1 MEMSKM
7 EQNSGES
14 RSGEAMSIFGQNIDV
29 RRPTRSRRRATPKKL
44 SPAAESPATP
54 SVERLHQRRAV
65 AERERARAESELSR
79 ASSMA
84 NELEQQI
91 EQANARTRSHR
102 PELHGTRTG
111 GSGSSRRKKS
121 PVHVEAPGADQ
132 AQGQSNSMYV
142 EVMHELD
149 RVKRELRQLQ
159 REVKAAREAQ
169 TPSPKVSSSVSRR
182 LDGVTREAGDG
193 NEGRRGIA
201 ELAEQPGGSRKAT
214 RTTRRTRGESL
225 QGDTSRGSDP
235 DERFATA
242 SSSDVGIES
251 ADTKAMVPAATDHA
265 VENGESALTV
275 ITRHDDDRS
284 SLLQQAA
291 AEAELLDS
299 ARTELA
305 SIREEGARIT
315 SSMERTRRETAR
327 IAEEIARLAE
337 QEERAGAQVRQ
348 LSARL
353 LRARSRLD
361 AAAAA
366 DEAAEAALAELRAA
380 LRRMGEETE
389 AAEKERTLTE
399 VESRCVWE
407 DAEGVAAEIA
417 AAERRVRES
426 VGELEVA
433 RAAEAAAASELRAAV
448 GAATRD
454 RAAAAQRSG
463 NNVTIPRFEYEYLA
477 GRGEVVRA
485 VAEKKVAAA
494 EAWVEAL
501 LAGEKEVVMRAEAIE
516 RELGELAAGEAVDA
530 DDPRGEEREQRVGLQ
545 RAQTRRRAATK
556 GNEVSATL
564 RRTSTVVARK
574 PRPLS
579 FLLQGKKRR
588 ASVPKCMKC
597 FGGRL

>member
-1 MEMSKM
+1 METSKM

-44 SPAAESPATP
+44 SPAVESPATP

-102 PELHGTRTG
+102 PELQRTRV
-111 GSGSSRRKKS
+111 SGSSRRKKN
-121 PVHVEAPGADQ
+121 PVDVEAHGAEH
-132 AQGQSNSMYV
+132 AQGQSNSLYV
-142 EVMHELD
+142 EVMHEVD

-169 TPSPKVSSSVSRR
+169 TPSPKVSSPVSRR
-182 LDGVTREAGDG
+182 LDGVTPETGDE

-214 RTTRRTRGESL
+214 RARGESL
-225 QGDTSRGSDP
+225 RRDTNRGGSDP
-235 DERFATA
+235 DERFDTA

-251 ADTKAMVPAATDHA
+251 AETKAMVPAATAPDA
-265 VENGESALTV
+265 TAADDSVKNGESALTV
-275 ITRHDDDRS
+275 ITRRREEEEH
-284 SLLQQAA
+284 A
-291 AEAELLDS
+291 AEAELLNS

-315 SSMERTRRETAR
+315 SSVERTRRETAR

-353 LRARSRLD
+353 LRARSRLG
-361 AAAAA
+361 AATAA
-366 DEAAEAALAELRAA
+366 DEGAESALVELRAA
-380 LRRMGEETE
+380 LRRLGEETE
-389 AAEKERTLTE
+389 AAKKERALTE
-399 VESRCVWE
+399 VESRCVME
-407 DAEGVAAEIA
+407 DAEGVAAGIA

-426 VGELEVA
+426 VGELEAA
-433 RAAEAAAASELRAAV
+433 RAAEAAAAVELRATV

-454 RAAAAQRSG
+454 VVMPQRSG
-463 NNVTIPRFEYEYLA
+463 NNVTVPRFEYEYLA
-477 GRGEVVRA
+477 GRAEVVRA
-485 VAEKKVAAA
+485 VAEKKVVAA

-516 RELGELAAGEAVDA
+516 REIGEMAAGDA
-530 DDPRGEEREQRVGLQ
+530 DDPRDEERQPRVGLQ

-556 GNEVSATL
+556 ENELPATL
-564 RRTSTVVARK
+564 RRNSTVVVRK

-579 FLLQGKKRR
+579 FILQGKKRR

-597 FGGRL
+597 FGGRC

>member
-1 MEMSKM
+1 M

-14 RSGEAMSIFGQNIDV
+14 RSGEAMSIFGQSIDA
-29 RRPTRSRRRATPKKL
+29 RRPPRSRRRATQKKF

-54 SVERLHQRRAV
+54 SVERQHQRRAV

-102 PELHGTRTG
+102 PELHGTRAG
-111 GSGSSRRKKS
+111 GSRRRKS
-121 PVHVEAPGADQ
+121 PVGVGVGADQ
-132 AQGQSNSMYV
+132 AQDQSNSLYV

-149 RVKRELRQLQ
+149 LVKRELRQLQ
-159 REVKAAREAQ
+159 HEVKAAREAQ
-169 TPSPKVSSSVSRR
+169 TPTPTRVSTSGSRR
-182 LDGVTREAGDG
+182 LDGVTREAGGGG

-201 ELAEQPGGSRKAT
+201 ELSKQPGGYREAT
-214 RTTRRTRGESL
+214 RRARGESL
-225 QGDTSRGSDP
+225 QGDTSRGSDA

-251 ADTKAMVPAATDHA
+251 ADTKAMVPTTAATRGHA
-265 VENGESALTV
+265 VENGESALAV
-275 ITRHDDDRS
+275 ITPRREEEE
-284 SLLQQAA
+284 A
-291 AEAELLDS
+291 AEAELLTS

-305 SIREEGARIT
+305 SIKEEGARLT
-315 SSMERTRRETAR
+315 SSMERTRREAAR
-327 IAEEIARLAE
+327 VAEEIARLAE

-348 LSARL
+348 LNARL
-353 LRARSRLD
+353 HRARSRLG
-361 AAAAA
+361 AATAA

-380 LRRMGEETE
+380 LRRLGEEAE
-389 AAEKERTLTE
+389 AAEKGREMAEHERRH
-399 VESRCVWE
+399 VME
-407 DAEGVAAEIA
+407 DAEGVAAEAA

-426 VGELEVA
+426 VGELEAA
-433 RAAEAAAASELRAAV
+433 RAAEAAAAEELRAIAV
-448 GAATRD
+448 GAATRK
-454 RAAAAQRSG
+454 RAAQRSG

-501 LAGEKEVVMRAEAIE
+501 RAGEKEVVMRTEVIE
-516 RELGELAAGEAVDA
+516 TEIREMAASGEAVDA
-530 DDPRGEEREQRVGLQ
+530 DDDPRDDEEREPRVGGLQ
-545 RAQTRRRAATK
+545 RAQTRRRPAPPK
-556 GNEVSATL
+556 ENEVLPATL
-564 RRTSTVVARK
+564 RRTGTVVARK

-579 FLLQGKKRR
+579 FVLQGKKRR

-597 FGGRL
+597 FGGRC

>member
-1 MEMSKM
+1 METSKM

-102 PELHGTRTG
+102 PELQRTRV
-111 GSGSSRRKKS
+111 SGSSRRKKS
-121 PVHVEAPGADQ
+121 PVDVEAHGAEH
-132 AQGQSNSMYV
+132 AHGQSNSLYV

-169 TPSPKVSSSVSRR
+169 TSSPKVSSPVSRR
-182 LDGVTREAGDG
+182 LDGVTPETGDG

-201 ELAEQPGGSRKAT
+201 EIAEQPGGSRKAT
-214 RTTRRTRGESL
+214 RARGESL
-225 QGDTSRGSDP
+225 RRDTSRGGSDP

-251 ADTKAMVPAATDHA
+251 AETKAMVPAATDHA

-275 ITRHDDDRS
+275 ITRHDGDRS
-284 SLLQQAA
+284 SPLQQAA

-353 LRARSRLD
+353 LRARSRLG

-380 LRRMGEETE
+380 LRRVGDETE
-389 AAEKERTLTE
+389 AAEKERALTE

-426 VGELEVA
+426 VGELEAA
-433 RAAEAAAASELRAAV
+433 RAAEAAAAVELRATV

-454 RAAAAQRSG
+454 VVMPQRSG
-463 NNVTIPRFEYEYLA
+463 NNVTVPRFEYEYLA
-477 GRGEVVRA
+477 GRAEVVRA
-485 VAEKKVAAA
+485 VAEKKVVAA

-516 RELGELAAGEAVDA
+516 RAIGEMAAGDA
-530 DDPRGEEREQRVGLQ
+530 DDPRDEERQPRVGLQ

-556 GNEVSATL
+556 ENELPATL
-564 RRTSTVVARK
+564 RRNSTVVVRK

-579 FLLQGKKRR
+579 FILQGKKRR

-597 FGGRL
+597 FGGRC